1 MGSALDTLKEG
12 IRTFQRDVYP
22 PRAEMYR
29 KAASEPQQPHTLMIT
44 CADSRIDIET
54 LTSSQPGQLFIM
66 RNVGNIV
73 PAYGQALGGVTAVVE
88 YAVSSLHVSH
98 VVICGHNDCGAM
110 KALSSPESLEALP
123 TVKSW
128 LHHSQAA
135 KMVADGLVSR
145 DAKPSERLRLLT
157 ERNVLL
163 QVQHLKTHPSVAG
176 ALARGKLSVSGW
188 IYDIGSGEVSI
199 AEDGSERFQ
208 PISSTGS

>member
-1 MGSALDTLKEG
+1 MTPALDRLKEG
-12 IRTFQRDVYP
+12 IRTFQRETYP

-54 LTSSQPGQLFIM
+54 LTHSPPGQLFIM

-73 PAYGQALGGVTAVVE
+73 PAYGLALGGVTAVVE
-88 YAVSSLHVSH
+88 YAVSSLKVQH
-98 VVICGHNDCGAM
+98 VVVCGHTDCGAM
-110 KALSSPESLEALP
+110 KALMNPDSLQALP

-128 LHHSQAA
+128 LHHAHAA
-135 KMVADGLVSR
+135 QTVADGLASPNETP
-145 DAKPSERLRLLT
+145 AERLRLLT

-163 QVQHLKTHPSVAG
+163 QLQHLKTHPSVAG
-176 ALARGKLSVSGW
+176 ALARGELSVSGW

-199 AEDGSERFQ
+199 AEDGQENFE
-208 PISSTGS
+208 PLKGK